1 MILNNSFYK
10 NRYYIEVKWNR
21 KKTNSYYY
29 KKLLNIYSKKL
40 SYFNFNFMK
49 FIIRKTKKVL
59 EIKISPKIIIF
70 Y

>member
-40 SYFNFNFMK
+40 SY
-49 FIIRKTKKVL
+49 I
-59 EIKISPKIIIF
+59 
-70 Y
+70 